1 MGKRR
6 RVGLVLTIVAIV
18 VVGLVVTAAACITCM
33 PGRTHTG
40 ALPALDGGEE
50 ELAERLAGHVQV
62 LAGEIGERCID
73 GSYEE
78 LGRAAEYVE
87 SQFEQMGYETKD
99 QWYEVGGVKVRN
111 IEVSIAGASDPE
123 EVVVVGAHYDS
134 ALGTPGADDNASGVA
149 VLLELART
157 MGGKETG
164 RTVRFVAF
172 VNEEPPWF
180 QTDDMGSVR
189 YAGMCKER
197 GDRVKAMLSLEMLGC
212 YSDEEGSQKYPPPFS
227 SFYPEVGNFVAFV
240 GNTGSG
246 SLVRRCVKV
255 FRRSVE
261 FPSEGAAAPA
271 SIPGVGFS
279 DHWSFW
285 QQGWKAVMVTD
296 TAFNRYAHYHEGT
309 DTVEKV
315 DAERM
320 ARVTVGLVGVVEEL
334 SR

>member
-1 MGKRR
+1 
-6 RVGLVLTIVAIV
+6 
-18 VVGLVVTAAACITCM
+18 
-33 PGRTHTG
+33 
-40 ALPALDGGEE
+40 
-50 ELAERLAGHVQV
+50 V

-78 LGRAAEYVE
+78 LERAAEYIE
-87 SQFEQMGYETKD
+87 GQLGEMGYETAD
-99 QWYEVGGVKVRN
+99 QWYEVEGVKVRN
-111 IEVSIAGASDPE
+111 IEVAIEGSE
-123 EVVVVGAHYDS
+123 NVVVVGAHYDS
-134 ALGTPGADDNASGVA
+134 APGTPGADDNASGVA
-149 VLLELART
+149 VLLELAR
-157 MGGKETG
+157 MMKGKQTG

-180 QTDDMGSVR
+180 QTQDMGSVR
-189 YAGMCKER
+189 YAQMCKER
-197 GDRVKAMLSLEMLGC
+197 GDRVRAMLSLEMLGY
-212 YSDEEGSQKYPPPFS
+212 YSQEEGSQHYPPPFS

-255 FRRSVE
+255 FRTSVK

-296 TAFNRYAHYHEGT
+296 TAFNRYEHYHEGT

-315 DAERM
+315 DEERM
-320 ARVTVGLVGVVEEL
+320 ALVTVGLVGVVEDL